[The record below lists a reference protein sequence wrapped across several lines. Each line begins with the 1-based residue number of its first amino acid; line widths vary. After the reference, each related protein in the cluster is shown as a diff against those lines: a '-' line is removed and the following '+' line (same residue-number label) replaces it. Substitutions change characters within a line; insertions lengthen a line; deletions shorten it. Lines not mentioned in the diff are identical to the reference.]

1 MDLKEINSVND
12 LLEANKEPGYLE
24 KMDELIGEAVKA
36 EGLSAAMVVAV
47 NILAKIESVHD
58 MVVEEAIEEKDIDQ
72 VLAWTNDGQKIN
84 TAISILKTVEL

>member
-36 EGLSAAMVVAV
+36 EGLSAAMIVAV
-47 NILAKIESVHD
+47 NILTKIESVHD
-58 MVVEEAIEEKDIDQ
+58 MVVEDAIEEKDIDQ

>member
-12 LLEANKEPGYLE
+12 LLEANKEPGYLD

-47 NILAKIESVHD
+47 NILCKLESVHD
-58 MVVEEAIEEKDIDQ
+58 AVVDEAMEEKDMEQ
-72 VLAWTNDGQKIN
+72 VLAWGKDAEKIS
-84 TAISILKTVEL
+84 TAINILKTIEL